1 MGSEMCIRDRSRD
14 TAARQDCVSWCVG
27 VILFSLS
34 FGCQK
39 IGSPCGSFGP
49 CLRSSAVIVRCSPL
63 QRRPKRLSQQ
73 NWGGRVR
80 ARWWWWWFSVLS
92 LFFVFTSLR
101 ARLRP
106 ALGLAGVLEL
116 AMRLSYLRVV
126 LSFYGSLRAAET
138 HF

>member
-1 MGSEMCIRDRSRD
+1 MASG
-14 TAARQDCVSWCVG
+14 VG

-73 NWGGRVR
+73 NWGGRMR

-101 ARLRP
+101 AVHSPSL
-106 ALGLAGVLEL
+106 LGLAGVLEL
-116 AMRLSYLRVV
+116 AMRLSYLRAV
-126 LSFYGSLRAAET
+126 LSFVRKILDPIFKNGKNGLLKLEKKTTKMAS
-138 HF
+138 